1 MSKEG
6 LMQFDPW
13 SAVVIALTLV
23 LFLAS
28 VFVKGFTHDLL
39 LEAGVFLVSVKLILM
54 AQKNTAFAQVTDQ
67 RLERIATLLEGIK
80 NQPRA
85 QRRCRVPH
93 FSRLLRKVGAFPDHP
108 VTSSVTT
115 VNPVRLAI
123 PNEVVMATSE
133 ASRPVAISTRP
144 MRGWLWRA
152 SNVHQ
157 RFCR

>member
-13 SAVVIALTLV
+13 SAVVIALTLL

-54 AQKNTAFAQVTDQ
+54 AQKNTAFAQMTDQ
-67 RLERIATLLEGIK
+67 RLKRIATLLEGIQ

-85 QRRCRVPH
+85 EP
-93 FSRLLRKVGAFPDHP
+93 
-108 VTSSVTT
+108 
-115 VNPVRLAI
+115 
-123 PNEVVMATSE
+123 
-133 ASRPVAISTRP
+133 
-144 MRGWLWRA
+144 
-152 SNVHQ
+152 
-157 RFCR
+157 

>member
-85 QRRCRVPH
+85 QR
-93 FSRLLRKVGAFPDHP
+93 
-108 VTSSVTT
+108 
-115 VNPVRLAI
+115 
-123 PNEVVMATSE
+123 
-133 ASRPVAISTRP
+133 
-144 MRGWLWRA
+144 
-152 SNVHQ
+152 
-157 RFCR
+157 